1 MPPSS
6 TSPHMLTH
14 PLHRMAQLALSA
26 WQAPRS
32 PQFVVFVLSLWLLTV
47 GNAAL
52 WLEIAQMPRTITL
65 MPESFTLGLLMFGLT
80 AALLSLTA
88 WTRFMKPVWIAV
100 LVIAGVAQHYM
111 LTYGI
116 MIDATMMGNIA
127 QTDLREARDIVSW
140 AMAGNVLLAAALPA
154 LWVARVPLVGG
165 GLCRQFVRSA
175 LLLLLAL
182 LIASGTAV
190 AGYRLLAPFLRNNT
204 QLRYML
210 NPLST
215 VAAAAVYNLKPLF
228 KRSKGLAP
236 VSAGAALGA
245 SYATQQRR
253 PLMLLVIGETARGD
267 HFGLNGYERNTT
279 PELATRDVVSFRNV
293 RSCGTN
299 TLASVPCMFSPLGK
313 EAFEKRKMDHENL
326 LDVLQAAGL
335 AVLWLDN
342 QAGCKGVCA
351 RVPSAQASGGLPNAM
366 ARHLCVDDE
375 CLDQTM
381 LYGLDA
387 RIAALDPQRSRKGV
401 VVVMHQ
407 MGSHGPAYFKRSSL
421 PSKKFKPECA
431 TSAISECPLPEVINA
446 YDNSIVETDL
456 FLARAIDWLKSEERH
471 FDTSLLYMSDHGESL
486 GEYGL
491 FLHGLPYALA
501 PDAQKHVAF
510 IGWFSNETLQRTN
523 VNRKCLA
530 GARDA
535 VLTHDNLYHSV
546 LGLMD
551 VHSSSYHPSL
561 DAINVCRAGAILRR
575 QDG

>member
-1 MPPSS
+1 MN
-6 TSPHMLTH
+6 L
-14 PLHRMAQLALSA
+14 LHRVTHVASRT

-32 PQFVVFVLSLWLLTV
+32 PQFVVLVLSLWLLTV

-52 WLEIAQMPRTITL
+52 WLEIARLPHAVTL
-65 MPESFTLGLLMFGLT
+65 VPESITLGLLVFGLT

-88 WTRFMKPVWIAV
+88 WTRFMKPVWIAI

-111 LTYGI
+111 LVYGI
-116 MIDATMMGNIA
+116 MIDATMIGNTA

-140 AMAGNVLLAAALPA
+140 ALLGNVLLAAALPV

-165 GLCRQFVRSA
+165 GAWRQLVRST
-175 LLLLLAL
+175 LLFLLAL
-182 LIASGTAV
+182 LITAGTAA

-228 KRSKGLAP
+228 KRAKGLVP
-236 VSAGAALGA
+236 VSADAALGA

-313 EAFEKRKMDHENL
+313 VAFEKRKMDHENL

-351 RVPSAQASGGLPNAM
+351 RIPSAQASNGLPDAM
-366 ARHLCVDDE
+366 GRHLCVDGE
-375 CLDQTM
+375 CLDQAM

-421 PSKKFKPECA
+421 SSKKFKPECA
-431 TSAISECPLPEVINA
+431 TSAISECPLPEVVNA

-510 IGWFSNETLQRTN
+510 VGWFGNETLRRSN
-523 VNRKCLA
+523 VDRKCLA

-546 LGLMD
+546 LGLLD
-551 VHSSSYHPSL
+551 VHSSSYQPSL
-561 DAINVCRAGAILRR
+561 DVSSACRSGAILRR

>member
-1 MPPSS
+1 MHPASTVSLPVPSIA
-6 TSPHMLTH
+6 
-14 PLHRMAQLALSA
+14 RAVQRA

-32 PQFVVFVLSLWLLTV
+32 PQLVVVILSLWLATA

-52 WLEIAQMPRTITL
+52 WLEMARLPGAARLAPEAVTL
-65 MPESFTLGLLMFGLT
+65 ALLMFGLT

-100 LVIAGVAQHYM
+100 LVAAGAAQHYM

-116 MIDATMMGNIA
+116 VIDATMIGNLA
-127 QTDLREARDIVSW
+127 QTDFGEARDVMSR
-140 AMAGNVLLAAALPA
+140 GLLVNVLLVCGPPSLWLARLPIAPNGAGRQLARSAAL
-154 LWVARVPLVGG
+154 LV
-165 GLCRQFVRSA
+165 LA
-175 LLLLLAL
+175 LLLSA
-182 LIASGTAV
+182 GTAA
-190 AGYRLLAPFLRNNT
+190 AGYGQLAPFLRNNT
-204 QLRYML
+204 HLRYML

-215 VAAAAVYNLKPLF
+215 VAAAASYKLKPLL
-228 KRSKGLAP
+228 RRGKGLVP

-245 SYATQQRR
+245 SYADQQRP
-253 PLMLLVIGETARGD
+253 PLLLLVIGETARGD
-267 HFGLNGYERNTT
+267 HFGLNGYGRGTT
-279 PELATRDVVSFRNV
+279 AELAARDVVSFRNV

-313 EAFEKRKMDHENL
+313 QAFESRKMDHENL

-351 RVPSAQASGGLPNAM
+351 RVPSAQAATGLPDAL
-366 ARHLCVDDE
+366 ARHMCVDGE
-375 CLDQTM
+375 CLDQVM

-387 RIAALDPQRSRKGV
+387 RIAALDPRRAGKGV

-407 MGSHGPAYFKRSSL
+407 MGSHGPAYFRRSSA

-431 TSAISECPLPEVINA
+431 TSAISECPLPEVVNA
-446 YDNSIVETDL
+446 YDNSIAETDL
-456 FLARAIDWLKSEERH
+456 FLARAIDWLKSQGGH

-510 IGWFSNETLQRTN
+510 VAWFGDGALR
-523 VNRKCLA
+523 RAKLDRACLA
-530 GARDA
+530 AARDTA
-535 VLTHDNLYHSV
+535 LTHDNLYHSV

-551 VHSSSYHPSL
+551 VGSPSYRPAL
-561 DAINVCRAGAILRR
+561 DAIGACRGGPATRR